1 MDFFDLNEVSFVVS
15 FFDVFSNDT
24 KEKYRLWSNGQ

>member
-15 FFDVFSNDT
+15 FFIVFSNNT
-24 KEKYRLWSNGQ
+24 KEKYYLWSNGQ